1 MLTSLDLTD
10 SVTDL
15 TSSSSSDKTLTDT
28 EASRERQSDTNT
40 ETEECVRNSECKQWE
55 KKERMP
61 DKSREFSCN
70 LKHKIVTEV

>member
-40 ETEECVRNSECKQWE
+40 ETDECVRNSECKLWE
-55 KKERMP
+55 KKRK
-61 DKSREFSCN
+61 DA
-70 LKHKIVTEV
+70 